1 MFTFK
6 GKLKATPNDIY
17 STLLEQMILD
27 IEDKTQKKIKV
38 SQLEKGFKY
47 KYKKKNNYITVEILK
62 TIPDKKITTIYNQGE
77 NRWELSYEIDAI
89 DKEWTRLLYIQNDGL
104 EEIKGFKSLL
114 SNMELNKRFNKL
126 ETHIKSKL
134 NNA

>member
-17 STLLEQMILD
+17 NTLLEQMILD